1 MSASASLSAP
11 AIALPT
17 ATFSYP
23 TTIRFGVGQS
33 QGIAKS
39 CESLGIQR
47 PLFVTDPGL
56 KDLPM
61 TETLLGLLTEAGLDV
76 MLFTEVAPNPLASN
90 VEAGLEVCRA
100 GDCDGVVALGGGSAL
115 DCAKTIAFMRPQTRP
130 LADFEDVGSNWK
142 RATTDGILPILAIPT
157 TAGTGSEVGRA
168 AVIALDVGEGPD
180 GGPADGT
187 KKVIFHP
194 QMLPSLVIEDPALTA
209 GLPPALTAAT
219 GFDALA
225 HCLEAYCSPLFHPLG
240 DGIAVEGI
248 RLIKDALP
256 RVYADGA
263 DLEARGQM
271 LIAASMGATA
281 FQKGLGAIHA
291 LSHPIGSLYRTHHGR
306 TNAVF
311 MPYVL
316 AFNQTAIEPKI
327 ERLAAYIGLERPDFG
342 GFCDWIGGLRDALGI
357 EHRLGDLGVGEEQ
370 VDRIVELALA
380 DPTAPTNP
388 VVLTDAN
395 LRDLLRASFDGRLP
409 AAAT

>member
-1 MSASASLSAP
+1 MSVTV
-11 AIALPT
+11 LPDSVPT
-17 ATFSYP
+17 MTFSYP

-33 QGIAKS
+33 NGLAKS
-39 CESLGIQR
+39 CESLGIRR

-61 TETLLGLLTEAGLDV
+61 TERLLGLLTEAGLEV
-76 MLFTEVAPNPLASN
+76 MVFTEVAANPLASN
-90 VEAGLEVCRA
+90 VEAGVAVCRA
-100 GDCDGVVALGGGSAL
+100 ADCDGVIAFGGGSAL
-115 DCAKTIAFMRPQTRP
+115 DCAKTIAFMLPQTRP
-130 LADFEDVGSNWK
+130 LADFEDIGSNWK
-142 RATTDGILPILAIPT
+142 RAATEGILPIVAIPT

-168 AVIALDVGEGPD
+168 AVIALDSGER
-180 GGPADGT
+180 ADGT
-187 KKVIFHP
+187 KKIIFHP
-194 QMLPSLVIEDPALTA
+194 QMLPSLVIEDPELTV

-256 RVYADGA
+256 RAYADGS
-263 DLEARGQM
+263 DLEARGHM

-291 LSHPIGSLYRTHHGR
+291 LSHPVGSLYRTHHGR

-316 AFNQTAIEPKI
+316 AFNRRAVERKV
-327 ERLAAYIGLERPDFG
+327 ERLSAYLSLERPDFD
-342 GFCDWIGGLRDALGI
+342 GFLDWVSDLRDALGI
-357 EHRLGDLGVGEEQ
+357 EHRLGELNVGEDR
-370 VDRIVELALA
+370 VDRIVELALT

-388 VVLTDAN
+388 VTLTDAN
-395 LRDLLRASFDGRLP
+395 LRDLLRAAFDGRLP
-409 AAAT
+409 EAATV

>member
-1 MSASASLSAP
+1 MFVT
-11 AIALPT
+11 ALPDSVPT
-17 ATFSYP
+17 MIFSYP

-33 QGIAKS
+33 NGLAKS
-39 CESLGIQR
+39 CESLGIRR

-61 TETLLGLLTEAGLDV
+61 TERLLGLLTEAGLEV
-76 MLFTEVAPNPLASN
+76 MVFTEVSANPLASN
-90 VEAGLEVCRA
+90 VEAGVAVCRA
-100 GDCDGVVALGGGSAL
+100 ADCDGVIAFGGGSAL
-115 DCAKTIAFMRPQTRP
+115 DCAKTIAFMLPQTRP
-130 LADFEDVGSNWK
+130 LADFEDIGSNWK
-142 RATTDGILPILAIPT
+142 QATTEGILPIVAIPT

-168 AVIALDVGEGPD
+168 AVIALDRGER
-180 GGPADGT
+180 ADGT
-187 KKVIFHP
+187 KKIIFHP
-194 QMLPSLVIEDPALTA
+194 QMLPSLVIEDPELTV

-240 DGIAVEGI
+240 DGIAVEGM

-256 RVYADGA
+256 RAYADGS
-263 DLEARGQM
+263 DLEARGHM

-291 LSHPIGSLYRTHHGR
+291 LSHPVGSLYSTHHGR

-316 AFNQTAIEPKI
+316 AFNRSAVEQKV
-327 ERLAAYIGLERPDFG
+327 ERLSAYLGLERP
-342 GFCDWIGGLRDALGI
+342 GFDGFLDWVSGLRDALGI
-357 EHRLGDLGVGEEQ
+357 EHRLGELNVGEDR
-370 VDRIVELALA
+370 VDRIVELALT

-388 VVLTDAN
+388 VTLTDEN
-395 LRDLLRASFDGRLP
+395 LRHLLRAAFDGRLP
-409 AAAT
+409 EAAKV